1 MLFIW
6 FYRVRD
12 FIIAVLIAVVSLL
25 TSECMSEFSLL
36 FIVSVIKI
44 ALALLCCLNSLIVHI
59 FQGMETACS
68 LSYLIK
74 ISDCRV
80 LNTEYRL
87 HIVNDNVC
95 GLRGTHC

>member
-6 FYRVRD
+6 FYRLRD
-12 FIIAVLIAVVSLL
+12 FIIAVLIAVEGLL
-25 TSECMSEFSLL
+25 TSECMSKFSLL
-36 FIVSVIKI
+36 VIVSVIQI

-68 LSYLIK
+68 LSHLIQ

-80 LNTEYRL
+80 QDTA
-87 HIVNDNVC
+87 C
-95 GLRGTHC
+95 TF